1 MNVAL
6 AVPVAF
12 WAVLS
17 VAAFLFLWL
26 DRYQF
31 DLMPW
36 LAGVAAWGFAG
47 PAVLAAVGARLPQL
61 LTAPVM
67 GSPVPELWLTLPALA
82 VVLPCIG
89 VALPV
94 AAVARSRFLEG
105 PSSGAVF
112 GVTAGLAFSLGMHLL
127 VVTRAAWHPSLAAL
141 VFVGLLHA
149 AVGAVL
155 GAGIGLA
162 KLAALP
168 HLRIPAVL
176 SAVTAAAGI
185 GALLVLGAVSCWTNW
200 GEVSAACNLALA
212 ALELAVLLG
221 VFGFSISYERR
232 VLAGQLAEEVALG
245 VLPGWA
251 VQVLPSYRRRI
262 CSDWW
267 ERRDERRE
275 ILRLLTGLAFRKYR
289 LRKLPEKRARL
300 YGLEVGRLRQRARLL
315 LALPPTSTAAASR
328 EE

>member
-1 MNVAL
+1 VNVAL

-31 DLMPW
+31 DLVPW

-47 PAVLAAVGARLPQL
+47 PAVLAAVALGCRSCW
-61 LTAPVM
+61 TAPVM
-67 GSPVPELWLTLPALA
+67 GSPVSGALVDTPGAGCGAPVHRSGPAGRGGRPL
-82 VVLPCIG
+82 
-89 VALPV
+89 ALPGGT
-94 AAVARSRFLEG
+94 LERRRLR
-105 PSSGAVF
+105 
-112 GVTAGLAFSLGMHLL
+112 VTAGLAFSLGMHLL

-300 YGLEVGRLRQRARLL
+300 YGPRGRTA
-315 LALPPTSTAAASR
+315 STACASASR
-328 EE
+328 AATDVDSRGVAGG